1 MHVRADAVCIGDSR
15 TDGVRFGDARPGRT
29 SAATALV
36 PVGDIARI
44 ANAGFIHSRTATAS
58 AAAHAA
64 SGGLARRRAGCIV
77 LARAAR
83 GRHHPAVQPQTILT
97 ADLHGLLDPLEPAR
111 GPCLLGCI
119 TAHASSLAPGTL
131 PALTSFIIESGAC
144 VSRTNR
150 NMNADVA
157 SVNAPADAAAMPV
170 IRHPRRTRP
179 ARCERNESCRC
190 VKAAGANASQLP
202 LRIPCADWIPSRLH
216 GPSAAGM
223 PGKSAKGEKSSRPLV
238 NRANGC

>member
-64 SGGLARRRAGCIV
+64 SGGLARRRAGYIV

-111 GPCLLGCI
+111 GRHAREERERRKNLTTSSEPRERLLVLM
-119 TAHASSLAPGTL
+119 HRRFRL
-131 PALTSFIIESGAC
+131 PRQAC
-144 VSRTNR
+144 RR
-150 NMNADVA
+150 LI
-157 SVNAPADAAAMPV
+157 DAA
-170 IRHPRRTRP
+170 RRTP
-179 ARCERNESCRC
+179 HIPL
-190 VKAAGANASQLP
+190 GAHQT
-202 LRIPCADWIPSRLH
+202 
-216 GPSAAGM
+216 
-223 PGKSAKGEKSSRPLV
+223 
-238 NRANGC
+238 

>member
-1 MHVRADAVCIGDSR
+1 MFALMLSASATAAPTAFGLATRGPGVPVPPLLSSPSAISRASPMPGSSTAALPLPVPPHTLRPVASPVAVPVASFSR
-15 TDGVRFGDARPGRT
+15 VPRAAGIIQPCSRRPSSLRT
-29 SAATALV
+29 STGSLTRSNQRAALA
-36 PVGDIARI
+36 
-44 ANAGFIHSRTATAS
+44 SS
-58 AAAHAA
+58 AA
-64 SGGLARRRAGCIV
+64 SRRT
-77 LARAAR
+77 
-83 GRHHPAVQPQTILT
+83 P
-97 ADLHGLLDPLEPAR
+97 
-111 GPCLLGCI
+111 
-119 TAHASSLAPGTL
+119 SSLAPGTL

-179 ARCERNESCRC
+179 ARRERNESCRC

-223 PGKSAKGEKSSRPLV
+223 PGKSAKGEKSSRPLA